1 MVPAH
6 LRRVIKVDPPKMKD
20 YHFTVD
26 MTNQAI
32 NWVKAQQSMT
42 PDKPFFVY
50 YATGAVHAPHHVP
63 REWAD
68 KYKGQFDRGGDQVRV
83 DTLERQKKLGVV
95 PANTRLAERPA
106 DIKAWDS
113 LPADQRRLFAR
124 QAEVFAGFLEHTD
137 YEIGRFVK
145 ALEDIGELDNTLFIY
160 IAGDNGTS
168 AEGGFVGMYNEMT
181 YFNGVTEK
189 VEDLIP

>member
-1 MVPAH
+1 M
-6 LRRVIKVDPPKMKD
+6 IKVDPPKMKD

-68 KYKGQFDRGGDQVRV
+68 KYKGQFDRGWDQVRV

-113 LPADQRRLFAR
+113 LPRTSGVCLRVKRRCSR
-124 QAEVFAGFLEHTD
+124 DSWSTP
-137 YEIGRFVK
+137 ITRS
-145 ALEDIGELDNTLFIY
+145 
-160 IAGDNGTS
+160 GDS
-168 AEGGFVGMYNEMT
+168 
-181 YFNGVTEK
+181 
-189 VEDLIP
+189 